1 MTFDI
6 LKYLC
11 FGCSKC
17 EGSGYTL
24 YFHTKRKYGA
34 VVKGSYIH
42 HYWYDGDR
50 TVTTYKVTIE
60 AIDSPKELVK
70 ITGEN
75 IPRFIQAS
83 LSKTLSE
90 YGV

>member
-24 YFHTKRKYGA
+24 HFNTKREYGA
-34 VVKGSYIH
+34 IVKGDSIYYYWFNHSNEVVKYK
-42 HYWYDGDR
+42 
-50 TVTTYKVTIE
+50 TTISTIDYPDKL
-60 AIDSPKELVK
+60 IK

-83 LSKTLSE
+83 LSKTLSK
-90 YGV
+90 YVV